1 MSQLYADII
10 IDISHS
16 AIDRVFQYRIGA
28 EWEEQVQIG
37 SLVTVPFGKGTPK
50 GVRRGRI
57 CNTALRIHVI
67 VPRNCDK

>member
-1 MSQLYADII
+1 MDYQTENSGFQKGWLDGARPPD
-10 IDISHS
+10 
-16 AIDRVFQYRIGA
+16 VFGQ
-28 EWEEQVQIG
+28 
-37 SLVTVPFGKGTPK
+37 TVPFGKGTPK